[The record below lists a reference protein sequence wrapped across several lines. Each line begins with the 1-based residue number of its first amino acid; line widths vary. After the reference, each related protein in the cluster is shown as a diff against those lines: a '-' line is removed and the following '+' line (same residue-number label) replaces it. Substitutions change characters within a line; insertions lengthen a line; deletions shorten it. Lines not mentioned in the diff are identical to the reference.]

1 MVSVLSSDLVLVL
14 VSALMGMIIGA
25 WVMYVLKDASGGARS
40 SDNKLMRGQREPA
53 RRDGLRHDPSFR

>member
-25 WVMYVLKDASGGARS
+25 WVMYVLKDANGGARPTE
-40 SDNKLMRGQREPA
+40 NRLARGQRTPA
-53 RRDGLRHDPSFR
+53 RRDGLRHDPTFR